1 MRYLI
6 PVVVPFLLQLLAYV
20 VVFVAASGGGSFMG
34 LLAMPVALAAIPALL
49 IVGIGGVRR
58 GRPLGSL
65 TLATLAIAIV
75 PPILLLAFRFL
86 VES

>member
-1 MRYLI
+1 VPRRYLI
-6 PVVVPFLLQLLAYV
+6 RVVVPFLLQLLAHIF
-20 VVFVAASGGGSFMG
+20 VFVAAS
-34 LLAMPVALAAIPALL
+34 
-49 IVGIGGVRR
+49 GGVRR

-65 TLATLAIAIV
+65 TLTTLAIAIV

>member
-1 MRYLI
+1 
-6 PVVVPFLLQLLAYV
+6 
-20 VVFVAASGGGSFMG
+20 
-34 LLAMPVALAAIPALL
+34 MPVALAAIPALL

-65 TLATLAIAIV
+65 TLTTLAIAIV